1 MLSILLNFIFTL
13 ISKLGDIIL
22 LPIVSFLS
30 ALIPS
35 FSSFYNSILAF
46 IDYAFTYLLFFIK
59 LLCIPQPCMVAVLT
73 VATATLT
80 ITTGIRTYK
89 LIMTIYQKFKP

>member
-1 MLSILLNFIFTL
+1 MLNILINFIFTI
-13 ISKLGDIIL
+13 ISKIGDLIL

-30 ALIPS
+30 AIIPS
-35 FSSFYNSILAF
+35 FSQFYNGILQF

-59 LLCIPQPCMVAVLT
+59 LLCIPQVCMTAVLT

-80 ITTGIRTYK
+80 ITIGIRAYT
-89 LIMTIYQKFKP
+89 LIMRVYEKFKP